1 MFLTVLRQKN
11 QYVLHSLQ
19 CPLDRLVTN
28 TKKREGRE
36 ETSGSEMKAEIPRVT
51 MSPTQ
56 AESGAEWSERG
67 TVLSQPSEYGLEVSH
82 FTTRGYWDVFRG
94 DI

>member
-1 MFLTVLRQKN
+1 
-11 QYVLHSLQ
+11 
-19 CPLDRLVTN
+19 
-28 TKKREGRE
+28 
-36 ETSGSEMKAEIPRVT
+36 
-51 MSPTQ
+51 MSPAQ